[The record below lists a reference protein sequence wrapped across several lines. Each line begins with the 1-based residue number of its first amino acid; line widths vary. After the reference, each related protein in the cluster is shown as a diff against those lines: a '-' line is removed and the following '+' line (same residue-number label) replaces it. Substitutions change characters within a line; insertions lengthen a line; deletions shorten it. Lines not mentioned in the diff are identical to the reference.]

1 MGRRLEDF
9 EQFAI
14 EVILD
19 RRKGKRAALLR
30 VLLLGLSTLFRRIV
44 QMRLAMYRKR
54 FLKSRTP
61 GCLVISIGNL
71 TVGGTGKTPVVEKLA
86 RTLKDAGRN
95 VAILSRGYKSKRPPL
110 FRRLQRK
117 WLGLDKRKT
126 RVVHDGERLLM
137 DSRFAGDEPFMLA
150 RSLGDSVVL
159 VDKDRVRAAIEA
171 VATFGCD
178 TLLLDDGMQY
188 LPLHRRVEICRID
201 RQSPF
206 GNEHL
211 LPRGTL
217 REPPANL
224 SRANYIFLT
233 KSDGSDSSELI
244 ERIRQYNP
252 TAGIV
257 ETTHQALHLRNLYAD
272 EELPLEWL
280 QNKHIGAISGIARP
294 ESFEKKLVDL
304 GAKLH
309 ITERFADH
317 HRFSE
322 KELNHFLSR

>member
-150 RSLGDSVVL
+150 NTKQTSKLKRELGELSSFRNQTHCEQV
-159 VDKDRVRAAIEA
+159 
-171 VATFGCD
+171 
-178 TLLLDDGMQY
+178 
-188 LPLHRRVEICRID
+188 
-201 RQSPF
+201 
-206 GNEHL
+206 
-211 LPRGTL
+211 
-217 REPPANL
+217 NL
-224 SRANYIFLT
+224 
-233 KSDGSDSSELI
+233 
-244 ERIRQYNP
+244 
-252 TAGIV
+252 
-257 ETTHQALHLRNLYAD
+257 
-272 EELPLEWL
+272 
-280 QNKHIGAISGIARP
+280 
-294 ESFEKKLVDL
+294 
-304 GAKLH
+304 
-309 ITERFADH
+309 
-317 HRFSE
+317 
-322 KELNHFLSR
+322 